1 MAVSFARDIRPL
13 FTEVD
18 IAHMKGFGVLLDDF
32 DYMRDPAH
40 AQRTLDVVSAGGDA
54 AKQQRRAALVA
65 RQRPALP
72 GLDCRRIPG
81 LAKADEGAGG
91 EGCGDTPVRR
101 LGGDPAVARAARAA
115 AG

>member
-40 AQRTLDVVSAGGDA
+40 AQRTLDVVSAGA
-54 AKQQRRAALVA
+54 MP
-65 RQRPALP
+65 PASS
-72 GLDCRRIPG
+72 
-81 LAKADEGAGG
+81 G
-91 EGCGDTPVRR
+91 EPPWPPDSVQLLR
-101 LGGDPAVARAARAA
+101 DWIA
-115 AG
+115 AGYQA